1 MIEKK
6 RIGLREVRAIQ
17 ADAIIHDDA
26 IPGFA
31 ARRQKGAAVTYLLRY
46 RTQDGRQRWHRIG
59 RHGAPWT
66 PDEAREEARRIL
78 GEVARGIDPAGER
91 EAKRKAA
98 TIADLAARYFSDAEA
113 GRWLVR
119 GGRPKGKTT
128 LAYDRGRAEGHILPL
143 IGHMKIAAVKRR
155 DVQRVMHAIAAGETA
170 STRKAKPHGVS
181 KVRGGP
187 IAANRS
193 VSLLGALFTYAVEHG
208 LRDDNPAH
216 GIRKFAENKR
226 ERRISDAEYADLGR
240 ALRAADGATW
250 PPAVACLRFLALT
263 GWRSGEALALRWQD
277 IDLARRVAVLAATKT
292 GRSVRPLSH
301 AACDLLAALPRLGD
315 GRLVFPAT
323 RGDGVMAGF
332 KGFARRIL
340 ALGNLPRD
348 ITPHI
353 LRHSFASTAADLG
366 HSELAI
372 ASLLGHRLGSVT
384 ARYTH
389 AADAVLLAAADAVA
403 RRILDL
409 MGEAEPAGE
418 VVPLRA

>member
-1 MIEKK
+1 MSEIK
-6 RIGLREVRAIQ
+6 RIGLRDVRELVANSLLW
-17 ADAIIHDDA
+17 DAGVT
-26 IPGFA
+26 GFA
-31 ARRQKGAAVTYLLRY
+31 ARRQNGAAVTYMVKY
-46 RTQDGRQRWHRIG
+46 RTQDGRQRWHTIG

-66 PDEAREEARRIL
+66 PDQAREEARRIL
-78 GEVARGIDPAGER
+78 GEVAKGIDPAGDR
-91 EAKRKAA
+91 ETKRKALTMA
-98 TIADLAARYFSDAEA
+98 ELCARYLADAEA
-113 GRWLVR
+113 GRLLVR
-119 GGRPKGKTT
+119 GGRPKRPLT
-128 LAYDRGRAEGHILPL
+128 LASDRGRIEGHIVPL
-143 IGHMKIAAVKRR
+143 LGRMAVKAVSRR
-155 DVQRVMHAIAAGETA
+155 DVERFMHAVAEGKSAC
-170 STRKAKPHGVS
+170 TRKGKPRGVS
-181 KVRGGP
+181 NVRGGRGVATRT
-187 IAANRS
+187 IG
-193 VSLLGALFTYAVEHG
+193 LLGAIFAYAVERG
-208 LRDDNPAH
+208 LRDDNPAR

-226 ERRISDAEYADLGR
+226 DRRISVTEYADLGR
-240 ALRAADGATW
+240 ALRAAERSIW

-263 GWRSGEALALRWQD
+263 GWRSGEALALRWLD
-277 IDLARRVAVLAATKT
+277 IDLVRRVAVLAETKT

-301 AACDLLAALPRLGD
+301 AACNLLAALPRMGD

-323 RGDGVMAGF
+323 RGDGIMSGF

-340 ALGNLPRD
+340 ALGNLPSD

-353 LRHSFASTAADLG
+353 LRHSFASVAADLG

-403 RRILDL
+403 RRILDF

>member
-6 RIGLREVRAIQ
+6 RIGLREVRAILPQ
-17 ADAIIHDDA
+17 CTIYDDA

-31 ARRQKGAAVTYLLRY
+31 ARRQKGLAVTYLLRY

-78 GEVARGIDPAGER
+78 GEVAKGIDPAGER
-91 EAKRKAA
+91 EAKRKAL
-98 TIADLAARYFSDAEA
+98 TVADLAARYFADAEA

-119 GGRPKGKTT
+119 GGKPKGKTT
-128 LAYDRGRAEGHILPL
+128 LSYDRGRAEAHILPL
-143 IGHMKIAAVKRR
+143 LGPMKIAAVKRR

-170 STRKAKPHGVS
+170 RTRKGKPHGVS

-193 VSLLGALFTYAVEHG
+193 VSLLGALFTYAVERG
-208 LRDDNPAH
+208 LRDDNPAR

-226 ERRISDAEYADLGR
+226 ERRISDGEYGDLGR
-240 ALRAADGATW
+240 ALRAAEGATW

-277 IDLARRVAVLAATKT
+277 IDLVRRVAVLAETKT
-292 GRSVRPLSH
+292 GRSVRPLSRP
-301 AACDLLAALPRLGD
+301 ACDVLAALPRLGD

>member
-6 RIGLREVRAIQ
+6 RIGLREVRAILPQ
-17 ADAIIHDDA
+17 CTIYDDA

-31 ARRQKGAAVTYLLRY
+31 ARRQKGLAVTYLLRY

-98 TIADLAARYFSDAEA
+98 TIADLAARYFADAEA

-119 GGRPKGKTT
+119 GGKPKGKTT
-128 LAYDRGRAEGHILPL
+128 LAYDRGRAEAHILPL
-143 IGHMKIAAVKRR
+143 LGHMKITAVKRR

-170 STRKAKPHGVS
+170 RTRKGKPHGVS

-193 VSLLGALFTYAVEHG
+193 VSLLGALFTYAVERG
-208 LRDDNPAH
+208 LRDDNPAR

-240 ALRAADGATW
+240 ALRAAERSIW

-263 GWRSGEALALRWQD
+263 GWRSGEALALRWRD
-277 IDLARRVAVLAATKT
+277 IDLARRVAVLAETKT
-292 GRSVRPLSH
+292 GRSVRPLSR
-301 AACDLLAALPRLGD
+301 AACDVLAALPRLGD

-323 RGDGVMAGF
+323 RGDGVMSGF

-340 ALGNLPRD
+340 ALGALPRD

>member
-1 MIEKK
+1 MAARK
-6 RIGLREVRAIQ
+6 RIGKRDVAMM
-17 ADAIIHDDA
+17 ASGSIIWDSG
-26 IPGFA
+26 IVGFGV
-31 ARRQKGAAVTYLLRY
+31 RRQRGEGVVYIVKY
-46 RTQDGRQRWHRIG
+46 RTAEGRQRWHTIG
-59 RHGAPWT
+59 RDGSPWT
-66 PDEAREEARRIL
+66 PDMARDEARRIL
-78 GEVARGIDPAGER
+78 GEVAKGIDPARER
-91 EAKRKAA
+91 EDKRKAA
-98 TIADLAARYFSDAEA
+98 TVAELCERYLADAEA
-113 GRWLVR
+113 GRLLVR
-119 GGRPKGKTT
+119 GGRPKRPLT
-128 LAYDRGRAEGHILPL
+128 LASDRGRIEGHIVPL
-143 IGHMKIAAVKRR
+143 LGRVAVKSVTRR
-155 DVQRVMHAIAAGETA
+155 DVERFMHAVAEGKSAR
-170 STRKAKPHGVS
+170 TRKGKPRGVS
-181 KVRGGP
+181 NVRGGRGVATRT
-187 IAANRS
+187 IG
-193 VSLLGALFTYAVEHG
+193 LLGAILAYAVERG

-409 MGEAEPAGE
+409 MGEAESAGE

>member
-1 MIEKK
+1 MPEIK
-6 RIGLREVRAIQ
+6 RIGLRDVRALV
-17 ADAIIHDDA
+17 ANSLVWDAA
-26 IPGFA
+26 VTGFA
-31 ARRQKGAAVTYLLRY
+31 ARRRNGAGVTYMVKY
-46 RTQDGRQRWHRIG
+46 RTQDGRQRWHTIG

-78 GEVARGIDPAGER
+78 GEVAKGSDPAGER

-98 TIADLAARYFSDAEA
+98 TIADLAARYFADAEA

-119 GGRPKGKTT
+119 GGKPKGKTT
-128 LAYDRGRAEGHILPL
+128 LAYDRGRAEAHILPL
-143 IGHMKIAAVKRR
+143 LGHMKITAVKRR

-170 STRKAKPHGVS
+170 RTRKGKPHGVS

-193 VSLLGALFTYAVEHG
+193 VSLLGALFTYAVERG
-208 LRDDNPAH
+208 LRDDNPAR

-240 ALRAADGATW
+240 ALRAAERSIW

-263 GWRSGEALALRWQD
+263 GWRSGEALALRWRD
-277 IDLARRVAVLAATKT
+277 IDLARRVAVLAETKT
-292 GRSVRPLSH
+292 GRSVRPLSR
-301 AACDLLAALPRLGD
+301 AACDVLAALPRLGD

-323 RGDGVMAGF
+323 RGDGVMSGF

-340 ALGNLPRD
+340 ALGALPRD

>member
-1 MIEKK
+1 MIEKR
-6 RIGLREVRAIQ
+6 RIGLREVRAIPAQ
-17 ADAIIHDDA
+17 GIIHDDA

-31 ARRQKGAAVTYLLRY
+31 ARRQKGSAVTYLLRY

-78 GEVARGIDPAGER
+78 GEVARGVDPAGER
-91 EAKRKAA
+91 EAKRKALTVA
-98 TIADLAARYFSDAEA
+98 ELCERYLADAEA
-113 GRWLVR
+113 GRLLVR
-119 GGRPKGKTT
+119 GGRAKRPLT
-128 LAYDRGRAEGHILPL
+128 LASDRGRIEGHIVPL
-143 IGHMKIAAVKRR
+143 LGRVAVKSVTRR
-155 DVQRVMHAIAAGETA
+155 DVERFMHAVAEGKSARRRLG
-170 STRKAKPHGVS
+170 KPRGVS
-181 KVRGGP
+181 NVRGGRGVATRT
-187 IAANRS
+187 IG
-193 VSLLGALFTYAVEHG
+193 LLGAILAYAVERG

-277 IDLARRVAVLAATKT
+277 IDLARRVAVLAETKT